1 MNITGIMIYYYFI
14 CKKKLWYFINQ
25 INMEQNSELV
35 AIGKILDEDSYKKEK
50 KEILI
55 DNTINIDFIK
65 NGAVLHEVK
74 KTKSIEEAGI
84 WQIKYY
90 MYYLEKKEVKNIKAK
105 IDYPLL
111 RETKEIILSDSDRKV
126 LDDVKIDKLN
136 NLTEEKI
143 NEAIESILNT
153 DFDINPKKVG
163 MNNLGCNYC
172 TYKDI
177 CFMTEKDLVNLK
189 EHKNL
194 DFLEEN

>member
-1 MNITGIMIYYYFI
+1 MNITGIMVYYYFI

-35 AIGKILDEDSYKKEK
+35 SIGKILDEESYRKEK
-50 KEILI
+50 KQILI

-90 MYYLEKKEVKNIKAK
+90 MYYLEKKEVKSVKAK

-126 LDDVKIDKLN
+126 LDKVIQDIEKMKD
-136 NLTEEKI
+136 EEIIPKKI
-143 NEAIESILNT
+143 NSKIC
-153 DFDINPKKVG
+153 KK
-163 MNNLGCNYC
+163 CSY
-172 TYKDI
+172 Y
-177 CFMTEKDLVNLK
+177 DLCYI
-189 EHKNL
+189 
-194 DFLEEN
+194 